1 MEQEVICKV
10 LLTWANDGACGLG
23 TQVFPLEV
31 TGLVSGTVTPVHDV
45 ADGISRQGFPRYRE
59 PILCALNSS
68 FFNNFCTNRAIF
80 QI

>member
-31 TGLVSGTVTPVHDV
+31 TGLVSGMVTPVHDV
-45 ADGISRQGFPRYRE
+45 ADGISRQGFP
-59 PILCALNSS
+59 
-68 FFNNFCTNRAIF
+68 
-80 QI
+80 